1 MNSLADDEHG
11 LQQMEQLQQ
20 EMDTVTAL
28 LRRLRAKRANDEVF
42 VDLSLCCFMIS
53 YCEHR

>member
-42 VDLSLCCFMIS
+42 VDLSLCCFMI
-53 YCEHR
+53 ELL